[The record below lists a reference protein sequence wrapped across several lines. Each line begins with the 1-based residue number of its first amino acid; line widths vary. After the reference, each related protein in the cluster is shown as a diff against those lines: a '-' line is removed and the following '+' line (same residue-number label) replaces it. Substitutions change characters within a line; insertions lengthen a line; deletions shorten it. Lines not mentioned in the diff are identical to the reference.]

1 MTSHAFFLPTSEV
14 RRFGFRG
21 GKSKFQPAE
30 PAPTVEILFPDPVQI
45 AGYRTQSCDHD
56 DEDLTF
62 WAGSDTVL
70 SSWHYDHRHSPRG
83 LAAGDFV
90 WLQHIILV

>member
-1 MTSHAFFLPTSEV
+1 MTTVSVSLPV
-14 RRFGFRG
+14 CDGCAAWALG
-21 GKSKFQPAE
+21 PME

-56 DEDLTF
+56 DDNLAF

-70 SSWHYDHRHSPRG
+70 SSWHYTITAMRPAD
-83 LAAGDFV
+83 
-90 WLQHIILV
+90 